1 MKFRPFLLAL
11 ALAALAPGA
20 QAQRQWFD
28 AGPTPLRY
36 EISVTPNADAATF
49 TGENT
54 ITIETSEPL
63 TSVTMNALDLAVQRA
78 SIDNATARAEL
89 NAEAQTLTLTPRR
102 PLAAGRHT
110 IRIAYSGKI
119 FDDAYGLFR
128 VEYQDDGQ
136 TKRALATQFEPG
148 DARRFAPMWDQPN
161 RRAVFS
167 LTVTAPADE
176 FVVGNMPVARTAR
189 LSGNRTRT
197 TFADT
202 PSMPSYLLFLA
213 VGDFERITRNVNGVE
228 LGVVMRRGEGHRAQ
242 DALDAGEQS
251 LNYYTEYFGAPYPL
265 PKLDMIGVPGAGG
278 FGAMENWGA
287 ILYFDQY
294 LLVDENSSVAE
305 RQNVFGI
312 VAHEIAHQW
321 FGNLVTMNW
330 WDDLWLNEGFASWM
344 AAKAIER
351 VHPDWHPWMG
361 QLTDGTATAMA
372 LDAREGTHPIVQE
385 INTIDDANLAFDT
398 ITYEKGLAVIRMIEA
413 YVGEEDFRTGVRNY
427 INTHRYGNAHTEDL
441 WASVQAASGQPVL
454 ELARSFTNQP
464 GFPLLTATG
473 GSCRPDGHGDV
484 AIAQRR
490 FAMDDSARTNERWS
504 VPVVARHVGGGDAV
518 RTLLEPNGANTV
530 TLACGAYLVNA
541 GQSGFFRVKYDD
553 SNFGLLTQRFSELE
567 SVDQLGLL
575 LDYYAFGRSG
585 DASFSN
591 YLDLVDVI
599 PADADPV
606 IVMDTAASMSAF
618 ASYTHD
624 RPSAE
629 AVRAYGRRVLGPYFQ
644 RVGWAP
650 RLGDDANLTNMRATL
665 ITTLGSLGDEAVIAE
680 ARRRVRAAQTDPS
693 ALPAAIRNAART
705 VYAAN
710 ATEEDFNALLTQ
722 ARAETEFVEQ
732 RRLWLLLASV
742 ENEALAQRMLQMA
755 LGDDI
760 PRQIRP
766 QVIASVASN
775 HPRMGWDFL
784 VANRPAIEAILDP
797 LQRLEFPTNIAAI
810 SSDPAM
816 VDELGRYA
824 QNFPEGSARDSV
836 AAAQAQ
842 IRIRAETIRERMPAV
857 EAWIAAHQRS
867 PALRPMQRR

>member
-1 MKFRPFLLAL
+1 MKFRPFLLSL
-11 ALAALAPGA
+11 LLAATAPAAA
-20 QAQRQWFD
+20 QAERAWFE

-36 EISVTPNADAATF
+36 EISVTPNVDASTF
-49 TGENT
+49 TGET
-54 ITIETSEPL
+54 VITIQSDAPL
-63 TSVTMNALDLAVQRA
+63 TSVTMNALDLTVQRA
-78 SIDNATARAEL
+78 SIDNATARAEVS
-89 NAEAQTLTLTPRR
+89 AEAQTLTLTPRR

-110 IRIAYSGKI
+110 IRIAYAGKI
-119 FDDAYGLFR
+119 YDEAYGLFR

-136 TKRALATQFEPG
+136 TKRAVATQFEPG

-167 LTVTAPADE
+167 LTVTARADQLA
-176 FVVGNMPVARTAR
+176 VGNMPVARTVH
-189 LSGNRTRT
+189 LSGNRART

-213 VGDFERITRNVNGVE
+213 VGDFERVTRNVNGIE

-251 LNYYTEYFGAPYPL
+251 LNYYADYFGAPYPL

-305 RQNVFGI
+305 RQNVFGT

-321 FGNLVTMNW
+321 FGDLVTMNW

-344 AAKAIER
+344 AAKATEH
-351 VHPDWHPWMG
+351 VHPDWHPWMA
-361 QLTDGTATAMA
+361 QLTDGTATAMS

-427 INTHRYGNAHTEDL
+427 INAHRYGNARTEDL

-454 ELARSFTNQP
+454 ALARSFTTQP

-473 GSCRPDGHGDV
+473 GSCRRGGHTDV
-484 AIAQRR
+484 SISQRR
-490 FAMDDSARTNERWS
+490 FAMDETARTDERWS
-504 VPVVARHVGGGDAV
+504 VPVVAAHVSGGDPV
-518 RTLLEPNGANTV
+518 RTLLEPNSPSTV

-541 GQSGFFRVKYDD
+541 GQSGFFRVKYDTT
-553 SNFGLLTQRFSELE
+553 NFNLLTQRFSELE

-585 DASFSN
+585 DASFAN
-591 YLDLVDVI
+591 YLDLVDAI

-606 IVMDTAASMSAF
+606 IVMDTASSFSAF
-618 ASYTHD
+618 ADYTRD

-629 AVRAYGRRVLGPYFQ
+629 AVRAYGRRVLDPYFA
-644 RVGWAP
+644 RVGWDP
-650 RLGDDANLTNMRATL
+650 RPGDDANLTNMRATL
-665 ITTLGSLGDEAVIAE
+665 ITTLGGLGDEGVIAE
-680 ARRRVRAAQTDPS
+680 ARRRVRASQSDPS
-693 ALPAAIRNAART
+693 TLPTEIRSAARG

-710 ATEEDFNALLTQ
+710 ATEADFETLLAQ

-732 RRLWLLLASV
+732 RRLWRSLASV
-742 ENEALAQRMLQMA
+742 NNDALAQRLLHMT
-755 LGDDI
+755 LGDEI

-766 QVIASVASN
+766 QVISVVASS
-775 HPRMGWDFL
+775 HPRMAWDFL
-784 VANRPAIEAILDP
+784 AANRPAVEAMLDP
-797 LQRLEFPTNIAAI
+797 LQRLEYPTNIAAL
-810 SSDPAM
+810 SGDPAM
-816 VDELGRYA
+816 VEELGRYA
-824 QNFPEGSARDSV
+824 QNFPEGSARDAV
-836 AAAQAQ
+836 AGAQAQ
-842 IRIRAETIRERMPAV
+842 IRLRAETIRERMPAV
-857 EAWIAAHQRS
+857 EAWIAQHQ
-867 PALRPMQRR
+867 PTTQRRR